1 MQAMTSRPT
10 TIVLIGITGDLARK
24 KLLPALY
31 DLYIND
37 KLENTKIVGFSRREF
52 GEKEIKDFVKE
63 NLPTENFDEAFLDLI
78 TYVQGQFDDKNSYK
92 KLSEHLSDTCDK
104 ELGDCSNKLFYLA
117 VPPNLYETI
126 CTNIST
132 SGLSIPCGGK
142 EGFARILIEKPFGK
156 DLETAEKLDELLGRL
171 FREDQIYRI
180 DHYVAKEALLNIIN
194 VHRKEE
200 SVAHRWNTEH
210 VEKVEIDL
218 FETATVGSRGSSY
231 DGVGAFCDVGQNHLL
246 QMLSLVAMDIPDSF
260 EPKLIQKSR
269 ADILEHLVPTTEKDI
284 REMSRG
290 QYEGYV
296 EEPGVATDST
306 TETFFSI
313 TVRVD
318 DGTMAGVPFV
328 LKSGKALSE
337 NLTQV
342 VVTFKDGKSL
352 AISVPP
358 ENSLPAYQK
367 ILLDCIIGDQTVF
380 ISTREVL
387 AEWKFITPI
396 VEATQKNKPFLYKK
410 GSDPAIF

>member
-132 SGLSIPCGGK
+132 SGVSIPCGGR

-337 NLTQV
+337 NLTQA

>member
-1 MQAMTSRPT
+1 MTSRPT